1 MLLLG
6 RLPSTHSELANMTQT
21 EIYFS
26 RHAKRRMRLYNIA
39 EEEVQTIL
47 RGKKRDEWISDD
59 RNEVIDHGVLNRH
72 GYPIKV
78 VFTLEGD
85 AITVITPQLSESR
98 GCPRF
103 KASKGEAIASY
114 RQPLATQE
122 MGRHRL
128 SRRANKMKLSPLFPY
143 NFHG

>member
-1 MLLLG
+1 
-6 RLPSTHSELANMTQT
+6 MTQT
-21 EIYFS
+21 VIYFS

-59 RNEVIDHGVLNRH
+59 RNEVIDHGVLSQH

-85 AITVITPQLSESR
+85 AITVITAYPLKR
-98 GCPRF
+98 G
-103 KASKGEAIASY
+103 KK
-114 RQPLATQE
+114 
-122 MGRHRL
+122 
-128 SRRANKMKLSPLFPY
+128 
-143 NFHG
+143 